1 MNPEIHES
9 KYQMTSFKKMPGKRA
24 NPGEKQPLEFTFDPP
39 VNGIKRAKGTG
50 STDTGNSR
58 FTFSVSLYP
67 EGSDKP
73 LKKRL
78 TQHVRVNHANPE
90 TWDGAV
96 HAEGVKS
103 QLVAKIQAI
112 SDNDG
117 GVLSMPR

>member
-58 FTFSVSLYP
+58 FTFNVSLYP
-67 EGSDKP
+67 EGSD
-73 LKKRL
+73 
-78 TQHVRVNHANPE
+78 N
-90 TWDGAV
+90 
-96 HAEGVKS
+96 
-103 QLVAKIQAI
+103 
-112 SDNDG
+112 
-117 GVLSMPR
+117 MPRGSNHNSWQRYKQSPIMMVGFCPCQDEIVILRCATHKLFRS